1 MNIPLKEN
9 IKKFSLPYIIN
20 SIREENTTGIL
31 RLTNQNIKKDLFI
44 KGGYIIFATS
54 NRDEERLGDI
64 LLKSGKINK
73 EQYDISVRV
82 LKETGKRQGQILLE
96 QKFISAKELLTF
108 IRHQIKE
115 IIMELFSWEKGE
127 YEFIPGEL
135 PMEEVITLD
144 ISTGNIIIEGIKKIN
159 NLTIIR
165 SGLPSVNSIPAL
177 SSNPLNIFQDVELDS
192 DVKNI
197 LLLINGKNRLKDI
210 CNISSL
216 PEFDALKNIY
226 LLYSTGFILN
236 KTEGVKTLKEEAIEL
251 EPIKTSE
258 ESVDIE
264 KIHNAFSLLKEQNNY
279 EILNVKENAA
289 EAEIKKAYFRLAKEY
304 HPDRH
309 LNLKEKSADI
319 KNKLE
324 ALFARIT
331 EAYNI
336 LIDDEKKR
344 EYDISLAARFIKHRE
359 KEETKEDNIN
369 KAKAQFIIGKKNM
382 DKGNF
387 WGAADAL
394 RWAIRLDPNNA
405 RYLSY
410 FGKALS
416 HMPRRLHEAEE
427 NCKKAIKMEP
437 TNSEHY
443 INLAM
448 IYKKAGLEGK
458 ATALLEEALKWDPD
472 NEIILTEL
480 GIKKG
485 GFFKGLF
492 SPDKK

>member
-1 MNIPLKEN
+1 MNIPLKEH
-9 IKKFSLPYIIN
+9 IKKFPLPYVIN
-20 SIREENTTGIL
+20 SIREENITGIL
-31 RLTNQNIKKDLFI
+31 RLTNQDIEKNLFI
-44 KGGYIIFATS
+44 KGGYIVFATS

-64 LLKSGKINK
+64 LLKSDKINK
-73 EQYDISVRV
+73 EQYDISVRL

-108 IRHQIKE
+108 VRYQIKE

-165 SGLPSVNSIPAL
+165 SGLPSVDSIPIL
-177 SSNPLNIFQDVELDS
+177 SSNPLNIFQDVKLDS
-192 DVKNI
+192 DVEKI
-197 LLLINGKNRLKDI
+197 LLLVNGKNRIKDI
-210 CNISSL
+210 CNISDQ

-226 LLYSTGFILN
+226 LLYSTGFIFN
-236 KTEGVKTLKEEAIEL
+236 KTESVKTQKETVIEQ

-258 ESVDIE
+258 ELIDIE
-264 KIHNAFSLLKEQNNY
+264 KIDKAFSLLKEQNNY
-279 EILNVKENAA
+279 EILGVKEIAT

-309 LNLKEKSADI
+309 LNLKEESADI

-324 ALFARIT
+324 TLFARLT

-336 LIDDEKKR
+336 LIDEEKKR
-344 EYDISLAARFIKHRE
+344 EYDTSLAARFVKHRE

-405 RYLSY
+405 KYLSY

-416 HMPRRLHEAEE
+416 NMPRRLHEAEE

-448 IYKKAGLEGK
+448 IYRKAGLEAK
-458 ATALLEEALKWDPD
+458 AKAMFEEALRWDPE
-472 NEIILTEL
+472 NETALTEL
-480 GIKKG
+480 GRRKG
-485 GFFKGLF
+485 GFLKGLF
-492 SPDKK
+492 SSDKK

>member
-1 MNIPLKEN
+1 MNIPLKEH
-9 IKKFSLPYIIN
+9 IKKFSLPYVIN
-20 SIREENTTGIL
+20 SIREENVTGML
-31 RLTNQNIKKDLFI
+31 CLTNNDTEKKLFI
-44 KGGYIIFATS
+44 KGGYIVFATS

-73 EQYDISVRV
+73 EQYDISVRL

-96 QKFISAKELLTF
+96 QKFISAKELLAF
-108 IRHQIKE
+108 VRYQIKE

-165 SGLPSVNSIPAL
+165 SGLPSVDSIPIL
-177 SSNPLNIFQDVELDS
+177 SSNPLNIFQDVKLDS
-192 DVKNI
+192 DVEKI
-197 LLLINGKNRLKDI
+197 LSLVNGKNRIKDI
-210 CNISSL
+210 CNISEQ
-216 PEFDALKNIY
+216 PEFDALKNMY
-226 LLYSTGFILN
+226 LLYSTGFIFN
-236 KTEGVKTLKEEAIEL
+236 KTESVKTQKETVIEQ
-251 EPIKTSE
+251 EPVKTGE
-258 ESVDIE
+258 ELIDIE
-264 KIHNAFSLLKEQNNY
+264 KIDKAFSLLKEQNNY
-279 EILNVKENAA
+279 EILGVKEIAT

-309 LNLKEKSADI
+309 LNLKEESVDI

-324 ALFARIT
+324 TLFARLT

-336 LIDDEKKR
+336 LIDEEKKR
-344 EYDISLAARFIKHRE
+344 EYDTSLAARFVKHRE

-416 HMPRRLHEAEE
+416 NMPRRLHEAEE

-448 IYKKAGLEGK
+448 IYKKAGLEAK
-458 ATALLEEALKWDPD
+458 AKDMFEEALKWDAE
-472 NEIILTEL
+472 NETALTEL
-480 GIKKG
+480 GRRKG

-492 SPDKK
+492 SSDKK

>member
-1 MNIPLKEN
+1 MNIPLKEH
-9 IKKFSLPYIIN
+9 IKKFPLPYVIN
-20 SIREENTTGIL
+20 SIREENITGIL
-31 RLTNQNIKKDLFI
+31 RLTNQNIEKNLFI
-44 KGGYIIFATS
+44 KGGYIVFATS

-64 LLKSGKINK
+64 LLKSDKINK
-73 EQYDISVRV
+73 EQYDISVRL

-108 IRHQIKE
+108 VRYQIKE

-165 SGLPSVNSIPAL
+165 SGLPSVDSIPIL
-177 SSNPLNIFQDVELDS
+177 SSNPLNIFQDVKLDS
-192 DVKNI
+192 DVEKI
-197 LLLINGKNRLKDI
+197 LLLVNGKNRIKDI
-210 CNISSL
+210 CNISDQ

-226 LLYSTGFILN
+226 LLYSTGFIFN
-236 KTEGVKTLKEEAIEL
+236 KTESVKTQKETVIEQ

-258 ESVDIE
+258 ELIDIE
-264 KIHNAFSLLKEQNNY
+264 KIDKAFSLLKEQNNY
-279 EILNVKENAA
+279 EILGVKEIAT

-309 LNLKEKSADI
+309 LNLKEESADI

-324 ALFARIT
+324 TLFARLT

-336 LIDDEKKR
+336 LIDEEKKR
-344 EYDISLAARFIKHRE
+344 EYDTSLAARFVKHRE

-405 RYLSY
+405 KYLSY

-416 HMPRRLHEAEE
+416 NMPRRLHEAEE

-448 IYKKAGLEGK
+448 IYRKAGLEAK
-458 ATALLEEALKWDPD
+458 AKAMFEEALRWDPE
-472 NEIILTEL
+472 NETALTEL
-480 GIKKG
+480 GRRKG
-485 GFFKGLF
+485 GFLKGLF
-492 SPDKK
+492 SSDKK

>member
-226 LLYSTGFILN
+226 LLYPTGFILN

-279 EILNVKENAA
+279 EILNVKETAA

-427 NCKKAIKMEP
+427 SCKKAIKMEP
-437 TNSEHY
+437 TNSDHY
-443 INLAM
+443 INLAT

-458 ATALLEEALKWDPD
+458 AKAMLEDALQWDPD

>member
-1 MNIPLKEN
+1 MNIPLKEH
-9 IKKFSLPYIIN
+9 IKKFPLPYVIN
-20 SIREENTTGIL
+20 SIREENITGIL
-31 RLTNQNIKKDLFI
+31 RLTNQDIEKNLFI
-44 KGGYIIFATS
+44 KGGYIVFATS

-64 LLKSGKINK
+64 LLKSDKINK
-73 EQYDISVRV
+73 EQYDISVRL

-108 IRHQIKE
+108 VRYQIKE

-165 SGLPSVNSIPAL
+165 SGLPSVDSIPIL
-177 SSNPLNIFQDVELDS
+177 SSNPLNIFQDVKLDS
-192 DVKNI
+192 DVEKI
-197 LLLINGKNRLKDI
+197 LLLVNGKNRIKDI
-210 CNISSL
+210 CNISDQ

-226 LLYSTGFILN
+226 LLYSTGFIFN
-236 KTEGVKTLKEEAIEL
+236 KTESVKTQKETVIEQ

-258 ESVDIE
+258 ELIDIE
-264 KIHNAFSLLKEQNNY
+264 KIDKAFSLLKEQNNY
-279 EILNVKENAA
+279 EILGVKEIAT

-309 LNLKEKSADI
+309 LNLKEESADI

-324 ALFARIT
+324 TLFARLT

-336 LIDDEKKR
+336 LIDEEKKR
-344 EYDISLAARFIKHRE
+344 EYDTSLASRFVKHRE

-405 RYLSY
+405 KYLSY

-416 HMPRRLHEAEE
+416 NMPRRLHEAEE

-448 IYKKAGLEGK
+448 IYRKAGLEAK
-458 ATALLEEALKWDPD
+458 AKAMFEEALRWDPE
-472 NEIILTEL
+472 NETALTEL
-480 GIKKG
+480 GRRKG
-485 GFFKGLF
+485 GFLKGLF
-492 SPDKK
+492 SSDKK

>member
-236 KTEGVKTLKEEAIEL
+236 KIEGVKTLKEEAIEQ
-251 EPIKTSE
+251 EPIKTSK

-359 KEETKEDNIN
+359 KEEAKEDNIN

-405 RYLSY
+405 KYLSH

-427 NCKKAIKMEP
+427 SCKKAIKMEP
-437 TNSEHY
+437 TNSDHY
-443 INLAM
+443 INLAT

-458 ATALLEEALKWDPD
+458 AKAMLEDALKWDPD
-472 NEIILTEL
+472 NETILTEL
-480 GIKKG
+480 GRKKG

>member
-9 IKKFSLPYIIN
+9 IRKFPLPYIIN
-20 SIREENTTGIL
+20 SIREENATGIL
-31 RLTNQNIKKDLFI
+31 CLTNQNIEKKLFI
-44 KGGYIIFATS
+44 KDGYIIFAKS
-54 NRDEERLGDI
+54 NRDEDRLGDL
-64 LLKSGKINK
+64 LLKSGRINK
-73 EQYDISVRV
+73 EQYDTSARL

-96 QKFISAKELLTF
+96 KQFISAKELLIF
-108 IRHQIKE
+108 VKEQIKE
-115 IIMELFSWEKGE
+115 IIMEIFSWEKGE
-127 YEFIPGEL
+127 YEFILGEL

-159 NLTIIR
+159 NLTLIR
-165 SGLPSVNSIPAL
+165 AWLPPVDSIPVL
-177 SSNPLNIFQDVELDS
+177 SSNPLNIFQDVKLDS
-192 DVKNI
+192 DAEKI
-197 LLLINGKNRLKDI
+197 LLLVNGKNRIKDI
-210 CNISSL
+210 CNISSQ

-236 KTEGVKTLKEEAIEL
+236 KKEGVKTQKEEVIEQ
-251 EPIKTSE
+251 EPIKTSD
-258 ESVDIE
+258 ESVDVE
-264 KIHNAFSLLKEQNNY
+264 KIHKAFSLLHEQNNY
-279 EILNVKENAA
+279 EMLGIKENAT
-289 EAEIKKAYFRLAKEY
+289 EIETKKAYFRLAKEY

-309 LNLKEKSADI
+309 LNLKEASLDI

-336 LIDDEKKR
+336 LIDEEKKR
-344 EYDISLAARFIKHRE
+344 EYDTSLAARFIKHKE
-359 KEETKEDNIN
+359 KEETREDNIN

-405 RYLSY
+405 KYLSY

-427 NCKKAIKMEP
+427 SCKKAIKMEP

-448 IYKKAGLEGK
+448 IYKKAGLEAK
-458 ATALLEEALKWDPD
+458 SKALLEEALKWDPE

-480 GIKKG
+480 GRKKG
-485 GFFKGLF
+485 GFFKSLF
-492 SPDKK
+492 SSDKE

>member
-31 RLTNQNIKKDLFI
+31 RLTKQNLKKDLFI
-44 KGGYIIFATS
+44 KGGYIIFAAS

-73 EQYDISVRV
+73 EQYDISVRL
-82 LKETGKRQGQILLE
+82 LKETGKRQGQIMLE

-108 IRHQIKE
+108 VKHQIKE
-115 IIMELFSWEKGE
+115 IIIELFSWEKGE

-144 ISTGNIIIEGIKKIN
+144 ISTGNIIIEGIKNIN
-159 NLTIIR
+159 NLTLIR
-165 SGLPSVNSIPAL
+165 TGLPPVDSIPVL
-177 SSNPLNIFQDVELDS
+177 SSNPLNIFQDVKLDS
-192 DVKNI
+192 DVDKI
-197 LLLINGKNRLKDI
+197 LSLVNGKNRLKDI

-216 PEFDALKNIY
+216 PEFDTLKNLY

-236 KTEGVKTLKEEAIEL
+236 KTEGVKTQKETIVEQ
-251 EPIKTSE
+251 EPIKTGE
-258 ESVDIE
+258 ESIDIE

-309 LNLKEKSADI
+309 LNLKEESVDI

-344 EYDISLAARFIKHRE
+344 EYDTSLAARFIKHKE
-359 KEETKEDNIN
+359 KEETREDNIN

-405 RYLSY
+405 KYLSH

-427 NCKKAIKMEP
+427 SCKKAIKMEP
-437 TNSEHY
+437 TNTDHY

-448 IYKKAGLEGK
+448 IYKKAGLEAK
-458 ATALLEEALKWDPD
+458 AKVMFEEALKWDAE
-472 NEIILTEL
+472 NETALTEL
-480 GIKKG
+480 GRKKG
-485 GFFKGLF
+485 GFFKGIF
-492 SPDKK
+492 SSDKK